1 MTKEYCDKIYEKYF
15 DGRSSEYTPETFSEA
30 MESAETDFEK
40 KVIIV
45 SVFDIP
51 NKSVNTLEWKVA
63 LRKYSK
69 EILEIRSDN
78 RKILDE
84 STCDLEYTLGW
95 YPEEVK
101 N

>member
-1 MTKEYCDKIYEKYF
+1 
-15 DGRSSEYTPETFSEA
+15 

-45 SVFDIP
+45 SVLDIP

-63 LRKYSK
+63 MRKYSK
-69 EILEIRSDN
+69 EILEMRSVN
-78 RKILDE
+78 RK
-84 STCDLEYTLGW
+84 STEIPNIDLAYIPGW

>member
-1 MTKEYCDKIYEKYF
+1 MTKEYCDKIYEKYL
-15 DGRSSEYTPETFSEA
+15 DGRASEYTPETFSEA

-45 SVFDIP
+45 SVLDVP
-51 NKSVNTLEWKVA
+51 NISMNTLEWKVA
-63 LRKYSK
+63 MRKYSK
-69 EILEIRSDN
+69 EIMETRSDN
-78 RKILDE
+78 RKSIHDMA
-84 STCDLEYTLGW
+84 YIPGW